1 MCTTPLPFCWEGRGV
16 ERLTKFSKRRLEGGV
31 TVGVT
36 VDLFKGVAV
45 FTFYIKNKLKSGM
58 FNDKKKFIN
67 KNVSLCHK

>member
-1 MCTTPLPFCWEGRGV
+1 MHHSPPFLLGGERGLRV
-16 ERLTKFSKRRLEGGV
+16 LLSFQKEDLRG
-31 TVGVT
+31 GVT